1 MQATHCS
8 CCRRLAV
15 RLVTQLLLHLRRKLG
30 DVSPYVAGNTIE
42 SSPHTLMSVL
52 SPCLLALFVM
62 HSCAQT
68 PLSHQH
74 RARDLCMRQ
83 VSDYRTRIAN
93 SQILAQCACQGSVCI
108 LQAQRPPEALRGP
121 TGSPRCNFVHLSSQL
136 IERDTVAF
144 LRGRVPNTVQLSQTR
159 SGLRAARSQI
169 RVCRQLLQMAKLHA
183 GMERTQTDI
192 YSTRQAGMVQIPFFD
207 HSSVYNLASSL
218 ARHEDC
224 L

>member
-15 RLVTQLLLHLRRKLG
+15 GLVTQLLLHLRRKLG
-30 DVSPYVAGNTIE
+30 DVRPYVAGNTIE

-52 SPCLLALFVM
+52 SPCLLALFLM
-62 HSCAQT
+62 HSRAQT

-74 RARDLCMRQ
+74 RARDLCVRQ
-83 VSDYRTRIAN
+83 VSDYRIRIAH

-108 LQAQRPPEALRGP
+108 LPPEALQGP
-121 TGSPRCNFVHLSSQL
+121 TGSPRCNIVHLSSPL

-144 LRGRVPNTVQLSQTR
+144 LRDRVPNTVRLSQTC

-169 RVCRQLLQMAKLHA
+169 RVCRQLLQMAELHA
-183 GMERTQTDI
+183 GMERTQTDV
-192 YSTRQAGMVQIPFFD
+192 YSARQAGMVQFHFSD

-218 ARHEDC
+218 ARHEHC